1 MYAKFTIQ
9 KIEILSGVLYTSAI
23 LAFGDGIF
31 WCHIICCQQ
40 FQKRSN
46 EVDLALKI
54 FWYYINLHGPV
65 SAILG
70 FCSFSATFVQHT
82 SILKSIISLQPP
94 PPKPPF
100 FNIYDFILMNFKLYE
115 LNFIWPA
122 CVDHPWYMI
131 WEEAI
136 HSNSSFIDIL
146 QSGSLFQVF
155 I

>member
-9 KIEILSGVLYTSAI
+9 KIEILSGILYTSAI

-94 PPKPPF
+94 PPQTTIF
-100 FNIYDFILMNFKLYE
+100 QYLWLYPDE
-115 LNFIWPA
+115 
-122 CVDHPWYMI
+122 
-131 WEEAI
+131 
-136 HSNSSFIDIL
+136 
-146 QSGSLFQVF
+146 FQVIWIKF
-155 I
+155 YMTSLCRSSMIHDLRGSNPF

>member
-9 KIEILSGVLYTSAI
+9 KIEILSGILYTSAI

-46 EVDLALKI
+46 EVDLSLKI

-94 PPKPPF
+94 PPQTTIF
-100 FNIYDFILMNFKLYE
+100 QYLWLYPDE
-115 LNFIWPA
+115 
-122 CVDHPWYMI
+122 
-131 WEEAI
+131 
-136 HSNSSFIDIL
+136 
-146 QSGSLFQVF
+146 FQVIWIKF
-155 I
+155 YMASLCRSSMIHDLRGSNPF

>member
-9 KIEILSGVLYTSAI
+9 KIEILSGILYTSAI
-23 LAFGDGIF
+23 LAFGGGIF

-94 PPKPPF
+94 PPQTTIF
-100 FNIYDFILMNFKLYE
+100 QYLWLYPNE
-115 LNFIWPA
+115 
-122 CVDHPWYMI
+122 
-131 WEEAI
+131 
-136 HSNSSFIDIL
+136 
-146 QSGSLFQVF
+146 FQVIWIKF
-155 I
+155 YMASLCRSSMIHDLRGSNPF

>member
-94 PPKPPF
+94 PPQTTIF
-100 FNIYDFILMNFKLYE
+100 QYLWLYPDE
-115 LNFIWPA
+115 
-122 CVDHPWYMI
+122 
-131 WEEAI
+131 
-136 HSNSSFIDIL
+136 
-146 QSGSLFQVF
+146 FQVIWIKF
-155 I
+155 YMASLCRSSMIHDLRGSNPF